1 MYNKAWTISLRGG
14 WAGVPRK
21 GDELDSLGR
30 HSLSS
35 FLVLFSF
42 SLEMLICVWRLVT
55 LAP

>member
-42 SLEMLICVWRLVT
+42 SLEMLICGWRLLT